1 VTNSQTIAGMRSRMI
16 QLHHIA
22 DIAHSDEIRAL
33 VLKVAGEIQAEIA
46 RLEAGEAAPTLEVP
60 MPPQA

>member
-1 VTNSQTIAGMRSRMI
+1 MI